1 MCIRHFSYICNR
13 DSHFRSSAK
22 AQRSKNTIFTNNSK
36 SPNTM
41 RFFQFFTFEIIK
53 SKKIF
58 RRNLFE
64 PENELPQLPTNN
76 NYDEQF
82 LSFFQQC
89 FELVCPK
96 KDGTANIYKA
106 ETMGKQE
113 GFLLGRIA
121 DNRTKGTINEEF
133 EKEIHDDHP
142 FCFFI
147 VDTRHHLLAIERGTA
162 FSHKPERVADIFQ
175 EAFGQ
180 KLADSYML
188 DIQIKALIAN
198 NATQFWPTIEQ
209 IMKVH
214 KDRVK
219 YFRLDFK
226 DDEKPIDH
234 DDTSNNIAYLMASA
248 ARSMDGNAF
257 MQIEAKYNK
266 EGGLDLKQGY
276 ENITRMLNI
285 CMTENSPYFL
295 CVQFKKFGLYRVGEE
310 LIAQFGLENDDA
322 LDYFRIQ
329 SNHNNADQPK
339 DLNHFALAEWM
350 DTNAAI
356 FKEYV
361 QRPLTRSNKRRKN

>member
-121 DNRTKGTINEEF
+121 DSWPLNGERLSAINRKG
-133 EKEIHDDHP
+133 
-142 FCFFI
+142 
-147 VDTRHHLLAIERGTA
+147 
-162 FSHKPERVADIFQ
+162 
-175 EAFGQ
+175 
-180 KLADSYML
+180 
-188 DIQIKALIAN
+188 
-198 NATQFWPTIEQ
+198 WPTSSR
-209 IMKVH
+209 KRSA
-214 KDRVK
+214 KNW
-219 YFRLDFK
+219 
-226 DDEKPIDH
+226 PTPTCW
-234 DDTSNNIAYLMASA
+234 TS
-248 ARSMDGNAF
+248 
-257 MQIEAKYNK
+257 
-266 EGGLDLKQGY
+266 
-276 ENITRMLNI
+276 
-285 CMTENSPYFL
+285 
-295 CVQFKKFGLYRVGEE
+295 
-310 LIAQFGLENDDA
+310 
-322 LDYFRIQ
+322 
-329 SNHNNADQPK
+329 
-339 DLNHFALAEWM
+339 
-350 DTNAAI
+350 
-356 FKEYV
+356 
-361 QRPLTRSNKRRKN
+361 